1 MGMALGGHRYT
12 LLTRPG
18 CHLCED
24 FEAELMAAFEG
35 RLEVETALVDSDP
48 AWCEAYGLR
57 IPVLLAP
64 DGRFVCAVTLDLA
77 AVEAAL
83 ST

>member
-1 MGMALGGHRYT
+1 MGMALGGRRYT

-24 FEAELMAAFEG
+24 FEAELMAEFEG

-48 AWCEAYGLR
+48 VWSEAYGLS

-64 DGRFVCAVTLDLA
+64 DGRFVCAVTPDIDA
-77 AVEAAL
+77 IEADL

>member
-1 MGMALGGHRYT
+1 MPRRFT

-35 RLEVETALVDSDP
+35 RLELETAQVDQHP
-48 AWCEAYGLR
+48 AWREAYGLS

-64 DGRFVCAVTLDLA
+64 DGSFVCAVTPDTE

-83 ST
+83 APA